1 MGNRHTNRLMCLN
14 QRDEFL
20 QLRLLTDLTN
30 FVMTHLTRELNL
42 TVDWKCFD
50 VDGIASTSATN
61 KSFAL

>member
-14 QRDEFL
+14 QRDEFF
-20 QLRLLTDLTN
+20 QLRLLTD

>member
-1 MGNRHTNRLMCLN
+1 MGNRHTNRLMFLN
-14 QRDEFL
+14 QRDEFS
-20 QLRLLTDLTN
+20 QLKLLTD

-42 TVDWKCFD
+42 AVDWKCFD